1 MGEEYQALYR
11 KWRPM
16 TFGDVIGQNQVS
28 ETLCNGIA
36 SGRIAHAYLFC
47 GTRGTGKTST
57 AKIFSRAVNCENPHN
72 GEPCN
77 ECPTCRGILD
87 GTIMDVY
94 EMDAASNRGVENI
107 RDIRDEIMYTP
118 SGCTYKVYIIDE
130 VHMLTS
136 EAFNA
141 LLKTLEEP
149 PAHAIFILAT
159 TEPHKIPATVLSRC
173 QRFDFRRIGVAE
185 IAARLSMIADKE
197 QIDADAEAIELIAQ
211 FGDGSMRDAL
221 SLLDRCAAY
230 GGEKLTA
237 EAVTEIV
244 GAADPKLL
252 FDIAA
257 AAAEC
262 NTQRALMLAD
272 DFLHRGKEPQNFL
285 EELVR
290 HFRSL
295 MLCRTADS
303 PEKLLEKT
311 AETAEKLKKQ
321 AELFSV
327 ETILYYVRVLSEAIN
342 QSKWMTD
349 PKLAVEIAVVKM
361 CTPSCSTAPEALLAR
376 IDKLERI
383 VRDISVNSASTAVEV
398 KKPAEEKKNS
408 TDAPPWNVAENKKQD
423 DTIAAKT
430 VDSDKA
436 VSASTAEGEWQD
448 WAEALSEIKKESKSL
463 YAFLYNGKAYFDG
476 TTVELELDSQFAYS
490 RIAKPEGLEYLSK
503 LFTRVSGKQI
513 KAAAYIKGE
522 KKKKNNVTAGIMDL
536 AAKKNILGDK
546 IDIINN

>member
-1 MGEEYQALYR
+1 MSGEYQALYR

-16 TFGDVIGQNQVS
+16 IFGDVIGQKQVT
-28 ETLCNGIA
+28 ETLCNGVA

-57 AKIFSRAVNCENPHN
+57 AKIFSRAVNCENPQN

-87 GTIMDVY
+87 GSILDVY

-118 SGCTYKVYIIDE
+118 AGCSYKVYIIDE
-130 VHMLTS
+130 VHMLTT

-149 PAHAIFILAT
+149 PPHAIFILAT

-173 QRFDFRRIGVAE
+173 QRFDFRRIGVGDIAE
-185 IAARLSMIADKE
+185 RLAVIAESEGISADT
-197 QIDADAEAIELIAQ
+197 EAIELIAQ

-221 SLLDRCAAY
+221 SLLDRCSAY
-230 GGEKLTA
+230 GA
-237 EAVTEIV
+237 ENLDAAAVTEIV

-262 NTQRALMLAD
+262 DTQKALNLAD
-272 DFLHRGKEPQNFL
+272 SFLQCGKEPQNFL

-290 HFRSL
+290 HFRAV
-295 MLCRTADS
+295 MLCITAQA

-311 AETAEKLKKQ
+311 AETTEKLKKQ
-321 AELFSV
+321 SELFTV
-327 ETILYYVRVLSEAIN
+327 ETILYYIQVLSEAIN

-349 PKLAVEIAVVKM
+349 PKLAAEIAVVKM
-361 CTPSCSTAPEALLAR
+361 CTPSCSTTPEALLAR
-376 IDKLERI
+376 IDKLERTI
-383 VRDISVNSASTAVEV
+383 KGIAVSGMPVNEIKTTES
-398 KKPAEEKKNS
+398 EKQN
-408 TDAPPWNVAENKKQD
+408 DAPPWNLPKNQQSPAKAEPK
-423 DTIAAKT
+423 DTPSET
-430 VDSDKA
+430 
-436 VSASTAEGEWQD
+436 ASKVGQWQD
-448 WAEALSEIKKESKSL
+448 WADALSEIKKESKSL

-476 TTVELELDSQFAYS
+476 KTVDLELESQFAYN

-513 KAAAYIKGE
+513 NVTAYVKGE
-522 KKKKNNVTAGIMDL
+522 KKKNDASAGIMDL
-536 AAKKNILGDK
+536 AAKKDILGDK